1 MSSFFYP
8 FDSENHM
15 ELNGYVYVAT
25 NKIWEANNT
34 FKIGSTINPKNRLS
48 GLNHL
53 QLVKLEIKIAIPT
66 YDPLELERRLK
77 SVLRS
82 SRLKKSEIFEI
93 LYLNLNEFKKKKNDG
108 AGVDAETV
116 GKETKHWIG
125 RLKGPEDTP
134 YAGGIFT
141 VDILI
146 PDQYPFAP
154 PKVTFNTRVWHP
166 NVSSQ
171 TGAICLDILKDQWSP
186 AMTIRTVLLSL
197 QALLCTPEP
206 DDPQD
211 AVVAKQYKTD
221 RKAWT
226 EQAKEWTKKICR

>member
-1 MSSFFYP
+1 MQ
-8 FDSENHM
+8 
-15 ELNGYVYVAT
+15 A
-25 NKIWEANNT
+25 
-34 FKIGSTINPKNRLS
+34 RLS
-48 GLNHL
+48 
-53 QLVKLEIKIAIPT
+53 K
-66 YDPLELERRLK
+66 ELT
-77 SVLRS
+77 
-82 SRLKKSEIFEI
+82 
-93 LYLNLNEFKKKKNDG
+93 EFKKKKNDG

-141 VDILI
+141 VDIQI

-211 AVVAKQYKTD
+211 AQVAKQYKTD

-226 EQAKEWTKKICR
+226 EQAKEWTRKYAGKLLTVEEQEEKIKQLTELGIKRDHARAELSKFGWNAEDAINAYLNSGQ

>member
-1 MSSFFYP
+1 MQAR
-8 FDSENHM
+8 
-15 ELNGYVYVAT
+15 LN
-25 NKIWEANNT
+25 KE
-34 FKIGSTINPKNRLS
+34 
-48 GLNHL
+48 
-53 QLVKLEIKIAIPT
+53 
-66 YDPLELERRLK
+66 
-77 SVLRS
+77 
-82 SRLKKSEIFEI
+82 
-93 LYLNLNEFKKKKNDG
+93 LNEFKKKKNDG

-221 RKAWT
+221 RKAWA
-226 EQAKEWTKKICR
+226 EQAKEWTKKYADKALTVEEQEEKIKQLTELGIKRDHARAELSKYGWSAEDALNAYLNSNQ

>member
-1 MSSFFYP
+1 MQ
-8 FDSENHM
+8 
-15 ELNGYVYVAT
+15 A
-25 NKIWEANNT
+25 
-34 FKIGSTINPKNRLS
+34 RLS
-48 GLNHL
+48 
-53 QLVKLEIKIAIPT
+53 K
-66 YDPLELERRLK
+66 EL
-77 SVLRS
+77 S
-82 SRLKKSEIFEI
+82 
-93 LYLNLNEFKKKKNDG
+93 EFKKKKNDG

-141 VDILI
+141 VDIQI

-211 AVVAKQYKTD
+211 AQVAKQYKTD

-226 EQAKEWTKKICR
+226 EQAKEWTRKYAGKLLTVEEQEEKIKQLTELGIKRDHARAELSKFGWNAEDAINAYLNSGQ